1 MLAQKLIPTLNAC
14 CYYGMTVLPYW
25 LLLPW
30 NWEGPSI
37 YTRPPS
43 EPFWQEM
50 FVICQSPGGRAVE
63 NDHDVNIKTRHHA
76 MNNGM
81 HAPMHTH
88 TSNSIS
94 YESHQHALTSPLEI
108 NRYACM
114 LYDLRIVE
122 TGTFFIH
129 LMKFSLVQKKCMLY
143 PIS

>member
-1 MLAQKLIPTLNAC
+1 MSA
-14 CYYGMTVLPYW
+14 
-25 LLLPW
+25 
-30 NWEGPSI
+30 
-37 YTRPPS
+37 
-43 EPFWQEM
+43 
-50 FVICQSPGGRAVE
+50 ICQSPVGRVVE

-122 TGTFFIH
+122 TGTLFIH
-129 LMKFSLVQKKCMLY
+129 LMKFSLVQKKMYAVPHFL
-143 PIS
+143 ILL